1 MLNFLGIVLHE
12 TLLLLHWLI
21 WPAVTAVLMVIIL
34 RSPSSLRTQTAV
46 ELFGTDRSK
55 NSLIATA
62 STIVFFLA
70 LFGILLAKNTAY
82 LKSQFEIRWH
92 IAFLNYDL
100 AWHTPAF
107 SLAGNALYQFGIKQ
121 AFP

>member
-1 MLNFLGIVLHE
+1 MLSFLGIVLHE

-70 LFGILLAKNTAY
+70 LFGILLAKNTA
-82 LKSQFEIRWH
+82 
-92 IAFLNYDL
+92 
-100 AWHTPAF
+100 
-107 SLAGNALYQFGIKQ
+107 
-121 AFP
+121 